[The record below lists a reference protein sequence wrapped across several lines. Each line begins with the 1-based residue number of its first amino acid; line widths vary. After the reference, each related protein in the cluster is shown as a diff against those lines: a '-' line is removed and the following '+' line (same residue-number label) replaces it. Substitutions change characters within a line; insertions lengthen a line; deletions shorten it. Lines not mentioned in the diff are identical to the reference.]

1 MYYYSDPTAAAAMGN
16 INREYSALV
25 KKAKRIRKRYRS
37 GKLTEAELNQARTQ
51 FKGLFKNVLDQVLSE
66 EPDEE

>member
-1 MYYYSDPTAAAAMGN
+1 MNYYSDPTAAAAMGN

-25 KKAKRIRKRYRS
+25 KKAKSICKRYRA
-37 GKLTEAELNQARTQ
+37 GKLTEAELNQARAQ

-66 EPDEE
+66 ESDEE

>member
-1 MYYYSDPTAAAAMGN
+1 MGN
-16 INREYSALV
+16 INLESSALV
-25 KKAKRIRKRYRS
+25 KKAKRLRKLYRS
-37 GKLTEAELNQARTQ
+37 GKLTEAELDQARAQ

>member
-25 KKAKRIRKRYRS
+25 KKAKRLRKLYRS
-37 GKLTEAELNQARTQ
+37 GKLTEAELNQARAQ